1 LSDVNANI
9 SINFDTGQALA
20 SLRQLQA
27 GLSRFNQSLTQGN
40 VAAANA
46 QKGLNDQLMQA
57 INATG
62 KFVATQKNIA
72 TSTSSFT
79 SALEK
84 NQLSMREYFRYT
96 AAAATANTKVF
107 KNMFAQEREII
118 NRARK
123 DRVKSLQA
131 QYIQLSDASGN
142 FVKTLQVVPKH
153 LQMVNGQYAD
163 YATRMQMAAQRQQ
176 FLNQLLKQGST
187 QLLNFGKNTQWAGR
201 QLMVGLTIPL
211 TLLGSTAAKIFME
224 MEKATVKFSRV
235 YGDMTTSGDATNKA
249 IADIQRLGKEFTK
262 YGVAVK
268 DTMEMAASAAAM
280 GLTGN
285 ALNAQVI
292 AATRL
297 SVLGQVEQQQA
308 LETTISLTN
317 AFGIATQDLANK
329 INFLNAVENQT
340 VLSIEDLTI
349 AIPKAGPVVKQLGGS
364 VEDLAFF
371 MTAMKEGGI
380 NASEGA
386 NALKSGLASM
396 INPSKKASEFLAG
409 LGVNIKGIVEA
420 NKGNLKG
427 TIVGFA
433 QALDTLDP
441 LNRARAIEQ
450 LFGKFQFARLS
461 TLFQNVTKDGSQAS
475 RALALAGASVEELA
489 ILSERELGKVEDATG
504 VKFKKSIEDLKNQL
518 IPIGKAFLQAATPIV
533 EFVGKLLTKFNNL
546 SEGTKKTV
554 AIIVGVVGGL
564 APVVLMTFGV
574 VMNALANGIK
584 LFAKLREGV
593 AKLNG
598 SNNVLGGGFD
608 YLTQEQIENV
618 AQTNAL
624 HTSHSQLISTF
635 NIEKSAVDGLAAA
648 YGNAASQARTLAA
661 SSPGLFNTVPGPAGA
676 VSGLPKKPIGFA
688 QGGVVPGRGDK
699 DTVPAMLTP
708 GEVILTKDTV
718 RNNPELVAALQNNSF
733 KKYHDGTGG
742 GSEDIAA
749 SLRERFTSTSAPGSE
764 AFKGR
769 MKTLVDGA
777 MSQTQKG
784 VERVIRFAAESGVTI
799 TAEQTDQIEF
809 YRKEMLKSVRQA
821 GDALVGAIDLT
832 KDQIKDRL
840 KTMSPIAG
848 TQAAPNRNTF
858 DLVDK
863 HGSQNLSE
871 TFGHLT
877 PGVRMSGPQT
887 RERLE
892 PGSKVATEIDAI
904 ERAAKHLNNLPQ
916 SDPRRPKTPIVPEFN
931 VVSGLG
937 IDGMSQETNTL
948 LKNGTKNTQ
957 EFLNELGN
965 VGPVQAWDTLMKQ
978 NGLTIEE
985 NGREI
990 EILHAKFKAFVADLA
1005 TKKKVISD
1013 ADVTGFLTG
1022 IENDPDISPRMKN
1035 AVSRSNNTIT
1045 AARLSGVSS
1054 TDGANIEDVV
1064 RSGEVKVPGLV
1075 DRTKFKIAKSGSAQ
1089 GGESVS
1095 NRVNG
1100 IGFYD
1105 AEVEKQLAAEAETL
1119 RPPRVRATPEAE
1131 ADAELEGEKIGKAA
1145 TRGVRKGA
1153 KTESPSTDGIE
1164 VGKDI
1169 AEGVVI
1175 GLQQGTPGVV
1185 SQSEQL
1191 GNAAVPKEVIN
1202 EKMDVGNKAFY
1213 DDLNNPEDYEERQ
1226 ILKSEDRQRRKLGKA
1241 RASVGKTDIDNKQF
1255 YDDIDTPEFRE
1266 QRQILKSQDRHR
1278 RKLAAVGQVG
1288 AATPTD
1294 VPSQTAQLTA
1304 ASSKRVTT
1312 ATEKLA
1318 VKTEE
1323 AAIAQ
1328 AQIVQQI
1335 KDESR
1340 SRVTI
1345 KGNTV
1350 NIGKARE
1357 LADKAENEAA
1367 ITKARA
1373 HALEAEQA
1381 KQKKSN
1387 SPTTITDEQVLAAK
1401 EKANAAELEYT
1412 QIRKE
1417 LAEQGIGAAQPA
1429 EIKKDQEVMSNGT
1442 VEAGDGMR
1450 RIVEG
1455 TDDTADSTVLVADK
1469 TDELA
1474 SITGEAVDA
1483 QMANT
1488 TNLITGS
1495 KLTNATTQNLGEVL
1509 QATDQ
1514 TGLAQGDLAES
1525 SENTARLS
1533 KDIEEKKR
1541 KENEL
1546 AKKRL
1551 ARLMAEESVD
1561 GVIPPGTQSA
1571 SKYINPEEAMGA
1583 EEAYDY
1589 AMGSDPDPNDPTDKG
1604 QTGFTKDKFGKILID
1619 PETGNPTHLTKK
1631 ELTKKTRGLRK
1642 EKVSKISGKA
1652 AGALGTAT
1660 MVAGMAGAPP
1670 QVTAALGAAATVAQ
1684 FAPALAGMGPIGWA
1698 VAGIAAVGASAYLV
1712 NKHFEGMAKAQAEY
1726 VRNTTA
1732 SSEKL
1737 KAIGELNGVVGA
1749 NEKMNKRRENGQ
1761 LQGYNEVE
1769 RKGTDYGVKYLE
1781 NATGK
1786 LMMDSLKTSINK
1798 TGAKEAAEE
1807 VALQLAAQVSDGVL
1821 TAEQAKSVA
1830 YQIGLNLKDSTMT
1843 MNINGNLRALIGPN
1857 GEDLINDP
1865 FTARMRLV
1873 AVSEN
1878 KTKTAKANIK
1888 KAQKENIG
1896 WSWMGLKKSGANE
1909 AAQVAA
1915 LSGAAVEMALL
1926 QADSMAVYVEKQKE
1940 TLEAQKAITKDKAEQ
1955 LRIDT
1960 QLANLDSMSARANAR
1975 VAVSVDNAVDQ
1986 TDGIITGQSGITN
1999 TNPILGMMSGKNPI
2013 DALTG
2018 GYGIGAQGIGM
2029 AILQSTMPGVGG
2041 ILGSLLN
2048 RDGRVEDAYFD
2059 ANKDDVKA
2067 KYKGTSQ
2074 EASAQRV
2081 LDLGAKAD
2089 EDASFKGDKIAGRKF
2104 EAKLQILMSSGVM
2117 DPDSIENLLRIFG
2130 GDYKKLNTMLTVGI
2144 KMHGGAKM
2152 AELTGLLGS
2161 TNDASAK
2168 KIIVRMVRKNPKE
2181 FDKIARA
2188 LALIKA
2194 SDGLEVSMDLMLT
2207 NMTQY
2212 ELDQLANKL
2221 DIIDKMKTP
2230 IEQEVIIKYG
2240 KDHEVDMSGII
2251 EDWDY
2256 YGQMK
2261 PEVRKEAVA
2270 TYVMLKE
2277 FLMSFDSPEAKKQ
2290 WAIDTAKAA
2299 AEMVGEEGDAKYQET
2314 YEKTY
2319 KLIMLD
2325 DTGAAASGLVQTK
2338 YGEDPNLAILTAGNI
2353 GDPPEKKDRDTT
2365 YDDLLKRLRN
2375 VRNAA
2380 IDASKGVKELNA
2392 ALAASGAKSVQNRF
2406 EGISQQLRSKG
2417 VNEEFIEYLK
2427 GLDTKDLKKFAF
2439 VATKKG
2445 TQKYTEKV
2453 GKRNKDG
2460 SIAKDK
2466 NGKVIMVNK
2475 EQKYKAGDLVLTDL
2489 GNQMKRGGEKAIIGE
2504 FQEAQ
2509 KISLRNLKDQETVQ
2523 RKLSALGY
2531 DQIAIERILGDEMST
2546 QIIASNRLTKEE
2558 LARSAALAKEVS
2570 LREKINGLIETGKE
2584 ALKLAANI
2592 KKAPQLQ
2599 EFFDKMKSQG
2609 INLSPA
2615 AMQGMLTDPAQ
2626 LDAAIAAMAL
2636 YEDGA
2641 DGALGK
2647 LQEIV
2652 TALEAIKANSNIQ
2665 LALEF
2670 AAKDNYGKVQA
2681 GAAAAQRVMDTRRVA
2696 YNNMT
2701 PAEIQKQTVT
2711 NARTGV
2717 TTNAG
2722 SIGYASA
2729 VKNKFGDEKTAA
2741 ALEASIAGK
2750 SLAGVQKE
2758 RDALAKRSAVAA
2770 AAANVSQQML
2780 SSAQDAL
2787 SKLQEGLSKTLDG
2800 INKKYDEIIKGQQ
2813 KSIETLNKRLNDEF
2827 DKKIKLK
2834 QERIGMLSND
2844 LTLMDKQAESINEKY
2859 DAQVTAL
2866 QEVQRVQEAITAQQQ
2881 QQLGLAD
2888 ALTQGDLSA
2897 AARAA
2902 QEIRAANAAQY
2913 GGGQFEALDLSRKNE
2928 LDSLKGAESGLTR
2941 KQITEEQFQIQQ
2953 DLYKLETDPVR
2964 KKILEDIEKL
2974 TEAIAKNEELRTK
2987 ELEDAEKSIKAQID
3001 AQQLVVDAAQAASDI
3016 HSKITADL
3024 ALQDAEL
3031 ASQEIALAAI
3041 VDSVVDIDDT
3051 TGLTLEDWKTLAEKT
3066 LDVEGY
3072 AQDIAQALLASE
3084 GSSAAI
3090 AASWASILETM
3101 KNLPKSITTTQFI
3114 NTVNT
3119 VTTKTVTTPADP
3131 TSTASTA
3138 NAAVDAATKAKDAAQ
3153 LEVDTADKNLQEAY
3167 NKGQWYNFSSLQ
3179 GILADK
3185 KLKLKD
3191 AITALDAAIAAA
3203 AVKKEPTPEEVAAA
3217 KKKKDEEDAAAA
3229 QAAADNGTSS
3239 SNWKP
3244 GDPLLYR
3251 AKGGMINPMRFAMG
3265 GFAKGSDTVPAMLTP
3280 GEFVMSKYA
3289 VQSHGIG
3296 NMKAINSGAPLAGD
3310 SVYNYSVNVAVQS
3323 DANPDEIARAVM
3335 RQIRQVDSQRI
3346 TGNRN

>member
-1 LSDVNANI
+1 MSDVNANI

-224 MEKATVKFSRV
+224 MEKATVRFSRV

-297 SVLGQVEQQQA
+297 GVLGQVEQQQA

-533 EFVGKLLTKFNNL
+533 EFVGKLLTKFNTL
-546 SEGTKKTV
+546 SDGTKKTV

-635 NIEKSAVDGLAAA
+635 NIEKSSVDALAAA

-661 SSPGLFNTVPGPAGA
+661 SSPGLFNAVPGPAGA
-676 VSGLPKKPIGFA
+676 VSGLPKNPLGFA

-708 GEVILTKDTV
+708 GEVVLTKDTV
-718 RNNPELVAALQNNSF
+718 KNNPELVAALQNNSF

-749 SLRERFTSTSAPGSE
+749 SLRERFAVSSAPGSDGFE
-764 AFKGR
+764 GR
-769 MKTLVDGA
+769 MKTLIDGA
-777 MSQTQKG
+777 MSQTKKG
-784 VERVIRFAAESGVTI
+784 VERVIRFAAASGVEI
-799 TAEQTDQIEF
+799 TAEQTDQVEF
-809 YRKEMLKSVRQA
+809 YRKKMLKAIEDA
-821 GDALVGAIDLT
+821 GTALVDAIDLSA
-832 KDQIKDRL
+832 DQIKNRL
-840 KTMSPIAG
+840 KEMSPIEG
-848 TQAAPNRNTF
+848 TQARKGFNTF
-858 DLVDK
+858 DLIDK
-863 HGSQNLSE
+863 HGNQPQSE

-877 PGVRMSGPQT
+877 PGTRMSGSQT
-887 RERLE
+887 KERLE
-892 PGSKVATEIDAI
+892 PGSKVATEVDAI
-904 ERAAKHLNNLPQ
+904 ERAATYLNNLPK
-916 SDPRRPKTPIVPEFN
+916 SDPRKPKKPIVPEYN

-937 IDGMSQETNTL
+937 IDGMSQDTNTL
-948 LKNGTKNTQ
+948 LKLGTKNTQ
-957 EFLNELGN
+957 EFLNELNN
-965 VGPVQAWDTLMKQ
+965 VGPLEAWDTLMKQ
-978 NGLTIEE
+978 NGLTVEE

-1005 TKKKVISD
+1005 TKKKEISD

-1022 IENDPDISPRMKN
+1022 LENDPEISPRMKN
-1035 AVSRSNNTIT
+1035 AVKRSENKIT

-1054 TDGANIEDVV
+1054 EDGANIEDVV

-1105 AEVEKQLAAEAETL
+1105 AEVEEQLAAEAETL
-1119 RPPRVRATPEAE
+1119 RPPKVKATPEAE

-1145 TRGVRKGA
+1145 IRGVKKGA

-1226 ILKSEDRQRRKLGKA
+1226 ILKSEDRQRRKLGKTRA
-1241 RASVGKTDIDNKQF
+1241 RVGKTDIDNKQF

-1294 VPSQTAQLTA
+1294 VPSQTAQLTV
-1304 ASSKRVTT
+1304 ASSKKVTT

-1323 AAIAQ
+1323 AATAQ

-1357 LADKAENEAA
+1357 MADKAENEAA

-1401 EKANAAELEYT
+1401 EKANAAELEYA
-1412 QIRKE
+1412 QIRQE

-1429 EIKKDQEVMSNGT
+1429 KIEKDQELISSGT
-1442 VEAGDGMR
+1442 QEQGDLLRKTVDGA
-1450 RIVEG
+1450 
-1455 TDDTADSTVLVADK
+1455 DDVADSTVLVADK

-1474 SITGEAVDA
+1474 NITGEAVDA

-1488 TNLITGS
+1488 TNLLTGTE
-1495 KLTNATTQNLGEVL
+1495 LTNATTQNLGEVL

-1525 SENTARLS
+1525 SENIARLS
-1533 KDIEEKKR
+1533 EDIEEKKK

-1551 ARLMAEESVD
+1551 ARLMAEESGN
-1561 GVIPPGTQSA
+1561 GVIPEGTQSA

-1589 AMGSDPDPNDPTDKG
+1589 AMGRDADPNDPTDKG
-1604 QTGFTKDKFGKILID
+1604 ETGFTKDKKGRILID

-1631 ELTKKTRGLRK
+1631 ELTQKKRGMRK
-1642 EKVSKISGKA
+1642 EKVGKISGKA

-1781 NATGK
+1781 NSTGK
-1786 LMMDSLKTSINK
+1786 LMLDSLKTSINK
-1798 TGAKEAAEE
+1798 SGAKEAAEE

-1857 GEDLINDP
+1857 GEDLVNDP

-1878 KTKTAKANIK
+1878 RTKAAKANIK

-1896 WSWMGLKKSGANE
+1896 WSWLGLKKSGSAE
-1909 AAQVAA
+1909 AAQVGA
-1915 LSGAAVEMALL
+1915 LSRAQVEMALL
-1926 QADSMAVYVEKQKE
+1926 QADSMAEYVEKQKE
-1940 TLEAQKAITKDKAEQ
+1940 TLEAQREITKDKAKQ
-1955 LRIDT
+1955 LEID
-1960 QLANLDSMSARANAR
+1960 QKLANLDSYAARANAR

-1986 TDGIITGQSGITN
+1986 TDGIITGQSGVTN
-1999 TNPILGMMSGKNPI
+1999 ASGLLGVLSGKNPL

-2018 GYGIGAQGIGM
+2018 GYGMSAQGIGM
-2029 AILQSTMPGVGG
+2029 ALLQTATPLTGG
-2041 ILGSLLN
+2041 ILGSLFN
-2048 RDGRVEDAYFD
+2048 KNGRVEDAYFD

-2067 KYKGTSQ
+2067 KYKGTAQ

-2089 EDASFKGDKIAGRKF
+2089 EDASFKGDTVAGRKF

-2117 DPDSIENLLRIFG
+2117 DPDSLENLLRIFG

-2152 AELTGLLGS
+2152 AELTGLLSS
-2161 TNDASAK
+2161 TNDATAK
-2168 KIIVRMVRKNPKE
+2168 KIVVRMVRKDPKE
-2181 FDKIARA
+2181 FDKIARM

-2207 NMTQY
+2207 NMTQT
-2212 ELDQLANKL
+2212 ELDALANKL
-2221 DIIDKMKTP
+2221 DVIDKMKGP
-2230 IEQEVIIKYG
+2230 ITQEVVVQYG
-2240 KDHEVDMSGII
+2240 KEHNVDMDGVI
-2251 EDWDY
+2251 DNWDY
-2256 YGQMK
+2256 YGEMK
-2261 PEVRKEAVA
+2261 PEVRKEAIQ
-2270 TYVMLKE
+2270 TYTMLKE
-2277 FLMSFDSPEAKKQ
+2277 FLMSFDTPEAKRQ
-2290 WAIDTAKAA
+2290 WAIETARAE
-2299 AEMVGEEGDAKYQET
+2299 AEMAGEEGSAAYERT
-2314 YEKTY
+2314 YTTTFNM
-2319 KLIMLD
+2319 IMKD
-2325 DTGAAASGLVQTK
+2325 DTGAAATGLVKSK
-2338 YGEDPNLAILTAGNI
+2338 YGIDPNIAVQTAGDLDG
-2353 GDPPEKKDRDTT
+2353 GDKKERDTT

-2380 IDASKGVKELNA
+2380 IDAAKGVKELNL
-2392 ALAASGAKSVQNRF
+2392 ALLASGSKAVQNRF
-2406 EGISQQLRSKG
+2406 KGLSQQLRAKG

-2439 VATKKG
+2439 TATKSG

-2475 EQKYKAGDLVLTDL
+2475 EQKYKAGDVVLTDL
-2489 GNQMKRGGEKAIIGE
+2489 GNQMKRGYDKAIMGE

-2509 KISLRNLKDQETVQ
+2509 EVTLRNFNDQEKVQ
-2523 RKLSALGY
+2523 RKLVAAGY
-2531 DQIAIERILGDEMST
+2531 DQATIQRILSDEMAV
-2546 QIIASNRLTKEE
+2546 QIIAAEKLTKEE
-2558 LARSAALAKEVS
+2558 LAINAAIAKQTAI
-2570 LREKINGLIETGKE
+2570 REKVNGLINAGKD
-2584 ALKLAANI
+2584 ALTQAANI
-2592 KKAPQLQ
+2592 KMAPKVQ
-2599 EFFDKMKSQG
+2599 EFFTKMKGQG
-2609 INLSPA
+2609 INLSA
-2615 AMQGMLTDPAQ
+2615 GALKDLLTNPEQ
-2626 LDAAIAAMAL
+2626 L
-2636 YEDGA
+2636 
-2641 DGALGK
+2641 DGALAAMKDYESGAAGARDR

-2652 TALEAIKANSNIQ
+2652 NGLNAIKENSNIQ
-2665 LALEF
+2665 IAIEYVQKNT
-2670 AAKDNYGKVQA
+2670 AGRVQA
-2681 GAAAAQRVMDTRRVA
+2681 GYEAAQKVMAARTLA
-2696 YNNMT
+2696 YSNMT
-2701 PAEIQKQTVT
+2701 PGELRKVQVKNQ
-2711 NARTGV
+2711 RTGV

-2722 SIGYASA
+2722 EIGYQNA
-2729 VKNKFGDEKTAA
+2729 VKDKFAGVEDPT
-2741 ALEASIAGK
+2741 IAGK

-2758 RDALAKRSAVAA
+2758 RAALAQRSAVAA

-2827 DKKIKLK
+2827 DKKIKAK
-2834 QERIGMLSND
+2834 QERTSMLSND
-2844 LTLMDKQAESINEKY
+2844 LTIMDKQAESINEKY
-2859 DAQVTAL
+2859 DKQITAL
-2866 QEVQRVQEAITAQQQ
+2866 QEIQRVQEAITAQQE

-2897 AARAA
+2897 AAAAA
-2902 QEIRAANAAQY
+2902 QQIRAGNAAQY
-2913 GGGQFEALDLSRKNE
+2913 GGGQLEALDLSRNNE
-2928 LDSLKGAESGLTR
+2928 IDSLKGAESGLTR
-2941 KQITEEQFQIQQ
+2941 KQIAEEQYQIQQ
-2953 DLYKLETDPVR
+2953 DIYKLETDPVR

-3031 ASQEIALAAI
+3031 ARQEVNLQAI
-3041 VDSVVDIDDT
+3041 VDSVTEVDDF
-3051 TGLTLEDWKTLAEKT
+3051 TGMTLEDWKTLAEKT
-3066 LDVEGY
+3066 LDVDELM
-3072 AQDIAQALLASE
+3072 ASIALAMEASANESAAMANSWQDILDIINALPDSVTTKQIIETINYVKTVNLGSDQDPSRYQQPDSTEEDEKNLAELEAAAQELDAAEAAMIAAQNAWDDAVDQGKSSLFQGLHIALTNSKNRFSAAQEKYNAIVAKQNTGSGGSGGGGGGGGRGAMQLLAS
-3084 GSSAAI
+3084 G
-3090 AASWASILETM
+3090 
-3101 KNLPKSITTTQFI
+3101 
-3114 NTVNT
+3114 
-3119 VTTKTVTTPADP
+3119 
-3131 TSTASTA
+3131 
-3138 NAAVDAATKAKDAAQ
+3138 
-3153 LEVDTADKNLQEAY
+3153 
-3167 NKGQWYNFSSLQ
+3167 
-3179 GILADK
+3179 GI
-3185 KLKLKD
+3185 
-3191 AITALDAAIAAA
+3191 
-3203 AVKKEPTPEEVAAA
+3203 V
-3217 KKKKDEEDAAAA
+3217 
-3229 QAAADNGTSS
+3229 
-3239 SNWKP
+3239 
-3244 GDPLLYR
+3244 
-3251 AKGGMINPMRFAMG
+3251 NPMKFALG
-3265 GFAKGSDTVPAMLTP
+3265 GFASGSDTVPAMLTP

-3289 VQSHGIG
+3289 VQSYGLDK
-3296 NMKAINSGAPLAGD
+3296 MKAINNGSPVGGD
-3310 SVYNYSVNVAVQS
+3310 SVYNYSVSVAVQS

>member
-1 LSDVNANI
+1 MSDVNANI

-211 TLLGSTAAKIFME
+211 TILGSTAAKIFME
-224 MEKATVKFSRV
+224 MEKATVRFSRV
-235 YGDMTTSGDATNKA
+235 YGDMTTGGDATNKA

-297 SVLGQVEQQQA
+297 GVLGQVEQQQA

-317 AFGIATQDLANK
+317 AFGIATEDLANK

-518 IPIGKAFLQAATPIV
+518 IPIGKAFLQAATPVV
-533 EFVGKLLTKFNNL
+533 EFVGKLLTKFNTL
-546 SEGTKKTV
+546 SDGTKKTV

-574 VMNALANGIK
+574 LMNAFANGIK

-635 NIEKSAVDGLAAA
+635 NVEKSALDGLAAA

-676 VSGLPKKPIGFA
+676 VSGLPKKPTGFA

-708 GEVILTKDTV
+708 GEVVLTKDTV
-718 RNNPELVAALQNNSF
+718 KNNPELVAALQNNAV
-733 KKYHDGTGG
+733 KRYHNGTGG
-742 GSEDIAA
+742 GTSEDIAA
-749 SLRERFTSTSAPGSE
+749 NLRERFTSSSAPGSE
-764 AFKGR
+764 GFQGR
-769 MKTLVDGA
+769 MKTLIDGA
-777 MSQTQKG
+777 MSQTDKG
-784 VERVIRFAAESGVTI
+784 VERVIKFAAASGVEI

-809 YRKEMLKSVRQA
+809 YRKEMLRSIEQA
-821 GDALVGAIDLT
+821 GDALVDAIDLSA
-832 KDQIKDRL
+832 DQIKKRL
-840 KTMSPIAG
+840 KEMSPIEG
-848 TQAAPNRNTF
+848 TQATKGFNTF
-858 DLVDK
+858 DLIDK
-863 HGSQNLSE
+863 HGNQPQSD

-877 PGVRMSGPQT
+877 PGTRMSGSQV

-892 PGSKVATEIDAI
+892 PGSKTATEIDAI
-904 ERAAKHLNNLPQ
+904 ERAAKHLNSLPQ

-937 IDGMSQETNTL
+937 IDGMTQETNTL

-957 EFLNELGN
+957 DFLNELGN
-965 VGPVQAWDTLMKQ
+965 VAPLEAWDTLMKQ
-978 NGLTIEE
+978 NGLSAAA
-985 NGREI
+985 NGEEI
-990 EILHAKFKAFVADLA
+990 EVLHRKLMAFVADLA
-1005 TKKKVISD
+1005 RTKKEISD

-1022 IENDPDISPRMKN
+1022 IQDDPDISPTMKN
-1035 AVSRSNNTIT
+1035 AVARSKNKIT
-1045 AARLSGVSS
+1045 AARVSGVSS
-1054 TDGANIEDVV
+1054 EDAQNMEDAI
-1064 RSGEVKVPGLV
+1064 RSGEVKVPGLAEHK
-1075 DRTKFKIAKSGSAQ
+1075 KFKMAKSGSAQ
-1089 GGESVS
+1089 GGESAS

-1105 AEVEKQLAAEAETL
+1105 AGLEEQLAAEAETL
-1119 RPPRVRATPEAE
+1119 RPPKVKATEEDKANAEAE
-1131 ADAELEGEKIGKAA
+1131 GAEIGKAA
-1145 TRGVRKGA
+1145 LRGVRKGA
-1153 KTESPSTDGIE
+1153 TTESPSREGKE

-1169 AEGVVI
+1169 ADGIII
-1175 GLQQGTPGVV
+1175 GMQESQPAVE
-1185 SQSEQL
+1185 SQSARL
-1191 GNAAVPKEVIN
+1191 GDSAVPKRRRTAAETQAQID
-1202 EKMDVGNKAFY
+1202 KMDLDNAAFY
-1213 DDLNNPEDYEERQ
+1213 SDL
-1226 ILKSEDRQRRKLGKA
+1226 
-1241 RASVGKTDIDNKQF
+1241 
-1255 YDDIDTPEFRE
+1255 DTPEFRDE
-1266 QRQILKSQDRHR
+1266 RQVLKSIDRNR
-1278 RKLAAVGQVG
+1278 RKRGAVRQVADAMPG
-1288 AATPTD
+1288 TEA
-1294 VPSQTAQLTA
+1294 PSQTAQLTVT
-1304 ASSKRVTT
+1304 SSKRVTT

-1323 AAIAQ
+1323 AATAQ

-1357 LADKAENEAA
+1357 MADKAENEAA
-1367 ITKARA
+1367 IAKARA
-1373 HALEAEQA
+1373 HALEAEQL

-1401 EKANAAELEYT
+1401 EKANAAELEYA
-1412 QIRKE
+1412 QIRQE
-1417 LAEQGIGAAQPA
+1417 LAEQGITAAQTGEMQEIAIQDPA
-1429 EIKKDQEVMSNGT
+1429 KTPTKVKEAEEVMANGT
-1442 VEAGDGMR
+1442 VEAGDGLR

-1455 TDDTADSTVLVADK
+1455 TEDTADSTLLVAEN

-1474 SITGEAVDA
+1474 TLTGDALAPQSENLDSVITTAGLNDA
-1483 QMANT
+1483 IANT
-1488 TNLITGS
+1488 TSDLQSSTLDSAISQEELTDLQKQEQVLREQLNNNLV
-1495 KLTNATTQNLGEVL
+1495 KQNLAAQQGAAIS
-1509 QATDQ
+1509 QTD
-1514 TGLAQGDLAES
+1514 G
-1525 SENTARLS
+1525 N
-1533 KDIEEKKR
+1533 
-1541 KENEL
+1541 
-1546 AKKRL
+1546 
-1551 ARLMAEESVD
+1551 
-1561 GVIPPGTQSA
+1561 IPST
-1571 SKYINPEEAMGA
+1571 YIDEDAA
-1583 EEAYDY
+1583 LLEAYGD
-1589 AMGSDPDPNDPTDKG
+1589 GTEKNP
-1604 QTGFTKDKFGKILID
+1604 GFTQDGNGHILLD
-1619 PETGNPTHLTKK
+1619 PETKEPTTLSKK
-1631 ELTKKTRGLRK
+1631 ELTKKKRGLRK
-1642 EKVSKISGKA
+1642 EKVAKYSGKA
-1652 AGALGTAT
+1652 TGALGTAT
-1660 MVAGMAGAPP
+1660 MVAGMVGAPP
-1670 QVTAALGAAATVAQ
+1670 QVTAALGAATTVAQ

-1726 VRNTTA
+1726 VRNTTI

-1737 KAIGELNGVVGA
+1737 KSIGELNGVVGA

-1781 NATGK
+1781 NSTGK

-1857 GEDLINDP
+1857 GEDLVNDP

-1873 AVSEN
+1873 AVSED
-1878 KTKTAKANIK
+1878 KTKRAKANIK

-1926 QADSMAVYVEKQKE
+1926 QADSMAAYVEKQKE

-1955 LRIDT
+1955 LRIDQ
-1960 QLANLDSMSARANAR
+1960 QLANLDSMAARANAR

-1999 TNPILGMMSGKNPI
+1999 SMPLMGMMSGKDPI
-2013 DALTG
+2013 NALTG
-2018 GYGIGAQGIGM
+2018 GYGLNGSGLGM
-2029 AILQSTMPGVGG
+2029 ALLQMSSPLGGV
-2041 ILGSLLN
+2041 IGSLLN

-2067 KYKGTSQ
+2067 KYKGTAQ

-2089 EDASFKGDKIAGRKF
+2089 EDASFKGDTVAGRKF

-2161 TNDASAK
+2161 TNDATAK
-2168 KIIVRMVRKNPKE
+2168 KIIVRMVRKNPEDFNKV
-2181 FDKIARA
+2181 ARA

-2207 NMTQY
+2207 NMTQA
-2212 ELDQLANKL
+2212 ELDKLADKL
-2221 DIIDKMKTP
+2221 DIIDKMETP
-2230 IEQEVIIKYG
+2230 IEKTAILKFG
-2240 KDHEVDMSGII
+2240 KENDVDMSGII
-2251 EDWDY
+2251 DDWDY
-2256 YGQMK
+2256 YGKMK
-2261 PEVRKEAVA
+2261 PEVRKEAIQ
-2270 TYVMLKE
+2270 TYTMLKN

-2290 WAIDTAKAA
+2290 WAIDTAKAE
-2299 AEMVGEEGDAKYQET
+2299 AEMVGEEGTTEYNKKYQIT
-2314 YEKTY
+2314 YD
-2319 KLIMLD
+2319 LIMQD
-2325 DTGAAASGLVQTK
+2325 DTGAAASGLTQTK
-2338 YGEDPNLAILTAGNI
+2338 YGIDPNIAVSKAGDLPGEN
-2353 GDPPEKKDRDTT
+2353 DKKERDTT

-2380 IDASKGVKELNA
+2380 IDASKGVKELNK
-2392 ALAASGAKSVQNRF
+2392 ALLATGAKSVENRF
-2406 EGISQQLRSKG
+2406 KGLSQQLRAKG
-2417 VNEEFIEYLK
+2417 VNEEFIDYLK

-2439 VATKKG
+2439 TATKSG

-2453 GKRNKDG
+2453 AKRDKEGN
-2460 SIAKDK
+2460 IVKDK
-2466 NGKVIMVNK
+2466 KGKTVYVNK
-2475 EQKYKAGDLVLTDL
+2475 QQKYKAGDVVLTDL
-2489 GNQMKRGGEKAIIGE
+2489 GNQMKRGYDKAIIGE
-2504 FQEAQ
+2504 FNEAQ
-2509 KISLRNLKDQETVQ
+2509 AITLRNFNDQEKVQ
-2523 RKLSALGY
+2523 RKLVSLGY
-2531 DQIAIERILGDEMST
+2531 DQGSIQRILSDEAAV
-2546 QIIASNRLTKEE
+2546 QIIAAGKLTNAE
-2558 LARSAALAKEVS
+2558 LTTNAALAKQTTI
-2570 LREKINGLIETGKE
+2570 REKINGLINSGKD
-2584 ALKLAANI
+2584 AIQQSANI
-2592 KKAPQLQ
+2592 KMAPKVQ
-2599 EFFDKMKSQG
+2599 EFFTKMKEQG
-2609 INLSPA
+2609 INLSPGAMKDLLTNPDQLDGAVA
-2615 AMQGMLTDPAQ
+2615 AMQDYESG
-2626 LDAAIAAMAL
+2626 AA
-2636 YEDGA
+2636 GA
-2641 DGALGK
+2641 RDRLN
-2647 LQEIV
+2647 EIV
-2652 TALEAIKANSNIQ
+2652 AGLNAIKENSNIQ
-2665 LALEF
+2665 IALEYVQKNT
-2670 AAKDNYGKVQA
+2670 AGRVQA
-2681 GAAAAQRVMDTRRVA
+2681 GYEAAQEIMAARKLA
-2696 YNNMT
+2696 YSNMT
-2701 PAEIQKQTVT
+2701 VGELRKVQVT
-2711 NARTGV
+2711 NQRTGV

-2722 SIGYASA
+2722 ETGYNNALTKKGVIA
-2729 VKNKFGDEKTAA
+2729 DDPTIVGKT
-2741 ALEASIAGK
+2741 LS
-2750 SLAGVQKE
+2750 GVQKE
-2758 RDALAKRSAVAA
+2758 RAALAQKSAVAA
-2770 AAANVSQQML
+2770 AASNA
-2780 SSAQDAL
+2780 AQAAVTVAQEAL
-2787 SKLQEGLSKTLDG
+2787 SRLQDGLSKTLDG

-2813 KSIETLNKRLNDEF
+2813 KSIETLNKTLNDKFE
-2827 DKKIKLK
+2827 KQIKAK
-2834 QERIGMLSND
+2834 QERTTMLSND
-2844 LTLMDKQAESINEKY
+2844 LTIMDKQAESINEKY
-2859 DAQVTAL
+2859 DKQVTAL
-2866 QEVQRVQEAITAQQQ
+2866 QEIQKVQEAITAEQQM
-2881 QQLGLAD
+2881 QLGLAD
-2888 ALTQGDLSA
+2888 ALTSGDLSA

-2902 QEIRAANAAQY
+2902 QEMRAANAAQY

-2928 LDSLKGAESGLTR
+2928 LDSLKGEESGLTR
-2941 KQITEEQFQIQQ
+2941 KEISEEQYQIQQ
-2953 DLYKLETDPVR
+2953 DIYKLETSPER
-2964 KKILEDIEKL
+2964 KKILADIETL
-2974 TEAIAKNEELRTK
+2974 TESIAKNEELRTN
-2987 ELEDAEKSIKAQID
+2987 EIEAAEKSLKTQID
-3001 AQQLVVDAAQAASDI
+3001 SQQAIVDKAQAAADAQTSI
-3016 HSKITADL
+3016 ANDL
-3024 ALQDAEL
+3024 ALQDATL
-3031 ASQEIALAAI
+3031 ALQEAKLQAI
-3041 VDSVVDIDDT
+3041 VDSVEEVDDF
-3051 TGLTLEDWKTLAEKT
+3051 TGWTLEDWKTLAEKT
-3066 LDVEGY
+3066 LDVDKLMASIAIALEAGASETAAMANSWQDILDIINALPESVTTKQIIETINY
-3072 AQDIAQALLASE
+3072 VKTINLTSDQDPSSYQQPDTTEEDEANLAALEAAALAEDAALMEVDIAQQAY
-3084 GSSAAI
+3084 
-3090 AASWASILETM
+3090 
-3101 KNLPKSITTTQFI
+3101 
-3114 NTVNT
+3114 
-3119 VTTKTVTTPADP
+3119 D
-3131 TSTASTA
+3131 
-3138 NAAVDAATKAKDAAQ
+3138 AAV
-3153 LEVDTADKNLQEAY
+3153 
-3167 NKGQWYNFSSLQ
+3167 NKGEWYKFSSLLNTLTAAKAK
-3179 GILADK
+3179 LAE
-3185 KLKLKD
+3185 
-3191 AITALDAAIAAA
+3191 ASAEYARIAA
-3203 AVKKEPTPEEVAAA
+3203 
-3217 KKKKDEEDAAAA
+3217 
-3229 QAAADNGTSS
+3229 NGSAGGSTGTGTGGGGGGGGRGAMQMLSS
-3239 SNWKP
+3239 
-3244 GDPLLYR
+3244 
-3251 AKGGMINPMRFAMG
+3251 GGIVNPMKFAMG
-3265 GFAKGSDTVPAMLTP
+3265 GFASGSDTVPAMLTP

-3289 VQSHGIG
+3289 VQSYGIDK
-3296 NMKAINSGAPLAGD
+3296 MKAINTGAALSGD

>member
-40 VAAANA
+40 VAAMNA

-62 KFVATQKNIA
+62 KFVATQKDIA

-79 SALEK
+79 QALEK

-96 AAAATANTKVF
+96 AAAATANTKTF
-107 KNMFAQEREII
+107 KGMFAQEREII

-211 TLLGSTAAKIFME
+211 TILGSTAAKAFME
-224 MEKATVKFSRV
+224 MEQAVVKFTRV
-235 YGDMTTSGDATNKA
+235 YGDMTTGGDATNKA

-262 YGVAVK
+262 YGISVK

-280 GLTGN
+280 GLTGG

-292 AATRL
+292 SATKL
-297 SVLGQVEQQQA
+297 AVLGQVEQQQA

-475 RALALAGASVEELA
+475 RALRLAGASVEELA
-489 ILSERELGKVEDATG
+489 ILSERELAKVEDATG
-504 VKFKKSIEDLKNQL
+504 VKFKKSMEDLKQQL
-518 IPIGKAFLQAATPIV
+518 IPIGKAFLQAVTPIV
-533 EFVGKLLTKFNNL
+533 EFVGKMLEKFNNL

-554 AIIVGVVGGL
+554 AIIIGVVGGL
-564 APVVLMTFGV
+564 APVVLMTFGL

-608 YLTQEQIENV
+608 YLTQQEIENL

-624 HTSHSQLISTF
+624 HTSHSELISTF
-635 NIEKSAVDGLAAA
+635 NVEKSSVDALAAA

-661 SSPGLFNTVPGPAGA
+661 ASPGLFNAVPGATGA
-676 VSGLPKKPIGFA
+676 VSGLPKKPLGFA

-708 GEVILTKDTV
+708 GEVVLTKDTV
-718 RNNPELVAALQNNSF
+718 KNNPELVAALQNDSF
-733 KKYHDGTGG
+733 KKYNNGTGG

-749 SLRERFTSTSAPGSE
+749 TLRERFTSSSAPGSE

-777 MSQTQKG
+777 MSQTQRG

-809 YRKEMLKSVRQA
+809 YRKEMLKSIEQA
-821 GDALVGAIDLT
+821 GEALVDAIDLT
-832 KDQIKDRL
+832 KDQIKERL

-858 DLVDK
+858 DLIDK
-863 HGSQNLSE
+863 HGSQNLAE

-877 PGVRMSGPQT
+877 AGKRMSGAQT
-887 RERLE
+887 KERLE
-892 PGSKVATEIDAI
+892 PGSKVATEVDAV
-904 ERAAKHLNNLPQ
+904 ERAATYLNNLPE
-916 SDPRRPKTPIVPEFN
+916 SDPRRPKKPIIPEYN

-937 IDGMSQETNTL
+937 IDGMTQETNTL
-948 LKNGTKNTQ
+948 LRLGTKNTQ
-957 EFLNELGN
+957 EFLNELNN
-965 VGPVQAWDTLMKQ
+965 VGPLQAWDTLMQQ
-978 NGLTIEE
+978 NGLTVEE

-1005 TKKKVISD
+1005 KKKKEISD

-1022 IENDPDISPRMKN
+1022 LESDPEISPRMKN
-1035 AVSRSNNTIT
+1035 AVKRSGNKIT

-1054 TDGANIEDVV
+1054 VDAKNIEEVV
-1064 RSGEVKVPGLV
+1064 RSGEVTVPGLQ
-1075 DRTKFKIAKSGSAQ
+1075 DRTKFKVAKSGSAQ
-1089 GGESVS
+1089 GGESAS

-1105 AEVEKQLAAEAETL
+1105 QQVEEALAAEAETL
-1119 RPPRVRATPEAE
+1119 SPPKVKATEEDKAQAEAE
-1131 ADAELEGEKIGKAA
+1131 GESIGKAA
-1145 TRGVRKGA
+1145 LKGVRKGA
-1153 KTESPSTDGIE
+1153 TTESPSREGKE

-1169 AEGVVI
+1169 ADGIII
-1175 GLQQGTPGVV
+1175 GMQEYSAAV
-1185 SQSEQL
+1185 SSQAEKL
-1191 GNAAVPKEVIN
+1191 GSAAVPK
-1202 EKMDVGNKAFY
+1202 
-1213 DDLNNPEDYEERQ
+1213 
-1226 ILKSEDRQRRKLGKA
+1226 RQRTAAETQA
-1241 RASVGKTDIDNKQF
+1241 RVDKMDIDNKAF
-1255 YDDIDTPEFRE
+1255 YDDIDTPEFRDE
-1266 QRQILKSQDRHR
+1266 RQVLKSLDRQR
-1278 RKLAAVGQVG
+1278 RKRGAVRQVG
-1288 AATPTD
+1288 AAMPATSD
-1294 VPSQTAQLTA
+1294 PSQTAQLTVA
-1304 ASSKRVTT
+1304 TSKQTADAS
-1312 ATEKLA
+1312 AQLA
-1318 VKTEE
+1318 VQTKE
-1323 AAIAQ
+1323 AATAQ

-1350 NIGKARE
+1350 NIGRARE
-1357 LADKAENEAA
+1357 EAA
-1367 ITKARA
+1367 AAEKASADARKKA
-1373 HALEAEQA
+1373 AALEAEQA

-1387 SPTTITDEQVLAAK
+1387 SPTTITDEQVLEAK
-1401 EKANAAELEYT
+1401 EKANALELE
-1412 QIRKE
+1412 
-1417 LAEQGIGAAQPA
+1417 AAKKRQTAAMA
-1429 EIKKDQEVMSNGT
+1429 EIERADLVVSEEDVKDIGKVQKIQDEKEEVLSNGT
-1442 VEAGDGMR
+1442 QEAGDGLR

-1455 TDDTADSTVLVADK
+1455 TDDTAESTLLVADQ

-1474 SITGEAVDA
+1474 NITEEAVTA

-1488 TNLITGS
+1488 TNLLTGS
-1495 KLTNATTQNLGEVL
+1495 ELTNATTQNLGEVL
-1509 QATDQ
+1509 QATDM

-1525 SENTARLS
+1525 SENIARLS
-1533 KDIEEKKR
+1533 EDIEEKKK

-1551 ARLMAEESVD
+1551 ARLMAEESGD
-1561 GVIPPGTQSA
+1561 GVIPDGTQSA

-1589 AMGSDPDPNDPTDKG
+1589 AMGRDPNPNDPTDKG
-1604 QTGFTKDKFGKILID
+1604 QTGFTKDKKGRILID

-1631 ELTKKTRGLRK
+1631 ELTQKRRGMRR
-1642 EKVSKISGKA
+1642 EKVGKFSGKA
-1652 AGALGTAT
+1652 SGALGTAT

-1732 SSEKL
+1732 SSDKL

-1761 LQGYNEVE
+1761 LQGYNEAE
-1769 RKGTDYGVKYLE
+1769 RRGTDYGVKYLE
-1781 NATGK
+1781 NKTGK
-1786 LMMDSLKTSINK
+1786 LMLDSLKTSINK
-1798 TGAKEAAEE
+1798 SGAKEAAQE

-1843 MNINGNLRALIGPN
+1843 MNINGSLRALIGPN
-1857 GEDLINDP
+1857 GEDLVNDP

-1878 KTKTAKANIK
+1878 RTKAAKANIK
-1888 KAQKENIG
+1888 KAQKQNIG
-1896 WSWMGLKKSGANE
+1896 WSWMGLKKSGAAE

-1915 LSGAAVEMALL
+1915 LSRAQVEMALL
-1926 QADSMAVYVEKQKE
+1926 QADSMAEYVEKQKA
-1940 TLEAQKAITKDKAEQ
+1940 TLEAQRAITTDKAKQ
-1955 LRIDT
+1955 LEID
-1960 QLANLDSMSARANAR
+1960 QKLANLDSMAARANAR
-1975 VAVSVDNAVDQ
+1975 VAVSVDNAVNQ

-1999 TNPILGMMSGKNPI
+1999 SSPLLGLLSGKNPLDSI
-2013 DALTG
+2013 TG
-2018 GYGIGAQGIGM
+2018 GYGATGSGALMAMSAFSPIGSIMGALFDRQGR
-2029 AILQSTMPGVGG
+2029 T
-2041 ILGSLLN
+2041 
-2048 RDGRVEDAYFD
+2048 EDAYFD

-2067 KYKGTSQ
+2067 KYKGTAQ

-2089 EDASFKGDKIAGRKF
+2089 EDTSFKGDKIAGRKF

-2117 DPDSIENLLRIFG
+2117 DPDSLENLLRVFG

-2144 KMHGGAKM
+2144 KMHGGSKM

-2161 TNDASAK
+2161 TNDATAK
-2168 KIIVRMVRKNPKE
+2168 KIIVRMVRKDPKE
-2181 FDKIARA
+2181 FDKIARM
-2188 LALIKA
+2188 LALIKS
-2194 SDGLEVSMDLMLT
+2194 SDGLEVNMDIMLT
-2207 NMTQY
+2207 NMTQA
-2212 ELDQLANKL
+2212 ELDKLADKL
-2221 DIIDKMKTP
+2221 DIIENMKTP

-2240 KDHEVDMSGII
+2240 KENGVDMQGLID
-2251 EDWDY
+2251 DWDY
-2256 YGQMK
+2256 YSKLK
-2261 PEVRKEAVA
+2261 PEVRKEAIQN
-2270 TYVMLKE
+2270 YVMMKE
-2277 FLMSFDSPEAKKQ
+2277 FLMSFDSPEAKRQ
-2290 WAIDTAKAA
+2290 WAIETARAE
-2299 AEMVGEEGDAKYQET
+2299 AEMVGEEGSAAYERKYTTTFTMIMQE
-2314 YEKTY
+2314 
-2319 KLIMLD
+2319 
-2325 DTGAAASGLVQTK
+2325 DTGAAASGLVQSK
-2338 YGEDPNLAILTAGNI
+2338 LGSDPTIAVGTAT
-2353 GDPPEKKDRDTT
+2353 GDLDGKDKKERDTT

-2380 IDASKGVKELNA
+2380 IDAAGGVKELNK
-2392 ALAASGAKSVQNRF
+2392 ALLASGSKAVQNRF
-2406 EGISQQLRSKG
+2406 KGLSQQLRAKG

-2439 VATKKG
+2439 TATKDG

-2453 GKRNKDG
+2453 AKRDKEGN
-2460 SIAKDK
+2460 IVKDK
-2466 NGKVIMVNK
+2466 KGKVVYVNK
-2475 EQKYKAGDLVLTDL
+2475 QQKYKAGDTVLTDL
-2489 GNQMKRGGEKAIIGE
+2489 GNQMKRGYDKAIMGE

-2509 KISLRNLKDQETVQ
+2509 EVTIRNFNDQEKVQ
-2523 RKLSALGY
+2523 RKLVAAGY
-2531 DQIAIERILGDEMST
+2531 DQATIQRILSDEMAV
-2546 QIIASNRLTKEE
+2546 QIIASGQLTSQE
-2558 LARSAALAKEVS
+2558 LAINAAIAKQAAI
-2570 LREKINGLIETGKE
+2570 REKVNGLINAGKD
-2584 ALKLAANI
+2584 ALTQAANI
-2592 KKAPQLQ
+2592 KMAPKVQ
-2599 EFFDKMKSQG
+2599 EFFTKMKGQG
-2609 INLSPA
+2609 INLSA
-2615 AMQGMLTDPAQ
+2615 GALKDLLTNPEQ
-2626 LDAAIAAMAL
+2626 L
-2636 YEDGA
+2636 
-2641 DGALGK
+2641 DGALAAMKDYESGAAGARDR

-2652 TALEAIKANSNIQ
+2652 NGLNAIKENSNIQ
-2665 LALEF
+2665 IAIEYVQKNT
-2670 AAKDNYGKVQA
+2670 AGRVQA
-2681 GAAAAQRVMDTRRVA
+2681 GYEAAQKVMAARTLA
-2696 YNNMT
+2696 YSNMT
-2701 PAEIQKQTVT
+2701 PGELRKVQVKNQ
-2711 NARTGV
+2711 RTGV

-2722 SIGYASA
+2722 EIGYQNA
-2729 VKNKFGDEKTAA
+2729 VKDKFAGVEDPT
-2741 ALEASIAGK
+2741 IVGK

-2758 RDALAKRSAVAA
+2758 RAALAQRSAVAA

-2813 KSIETLNKRLNDEF
+2813 KSIDTLNKRLSEEF
-2827 DKKIKLK
+2827 DKKIKAK
-2834 QERIGMLSND
+2834 QERTSMLSND
-2844 LTLMDKQAESINEKY
+2844 LTIMDKQAESINEKY
-2859 DAQVTAL
+2859 DKQITAL
-2866 QEVQRVQEAITAQQQ
+2866 QEIQRVQEAITAQQE

-2897 AARAA
+2897 AAAAA
-2902 QEIRAANAAQY
+2902 QQIRAGNAAQY
-2913 GGGQFEALDLSRKNE
+2913 GGGQLEALDLSRNNE
-2928 LDSLKGAESGLTR
+2928 IDSLKGAESGLTR
-2941 KQITEEQFQIQQ
+2941 KQIAEEQYQIQQ
-2953 DLYKLETDPVR
+2953 DIYKLETDPVR
-2964 KKILEDIEKL
+2964 KTILEDIEKL

-3031 ASQEIALAAI
+3031 ARQEVNLQAI
-3041 VDSVVDIDDT
+3041 VDSVTDVDDF
-3051 TGLTLEDWKTLAEKT
+3051 TGMTLEDWKTLAEKT
-3066 LDVEGY
+3066 LDVDGLM
-3072 AQDIAQALLASE
+3072 ASIALAMEASANE
-3084 GSSAAI
+3084 SAAM
-3090 AASWASILETM
+3090 ANSWAEIL
-3101 KNLPKSITTTQFI
+3101 KIIDALPDS
-3114 NTVNT
+3114 
-3119 VTTKTVTTPADP
+3119 VTTKQIIDTINYVRTINVPSDQDPDTYYPPEDTPEDD
-3131 TSTASTA
+3131 A
-3138 NAAVDAATKAKDAAQ
+3138 N
-3153 LEVDTADKNLQEAY
+3153 
-3167 NKGQWYNFSSLQ
+3167 
-3179 GILADK
+3179 
-3185 KLKLKD
+3185 
-3191 AITALDAAIAAA
+3191 LDAL
-3203 AVKKEPTPEEVAAA
+3203 V
-3217 KKKKDEEDAAAA
+3217 AAA
-3229 QAAADNGTSS
+3229 QAQDAAQAEVDAAQQAYDDAANRGEWYKFSS
-3239 SNWKP
+3239 
-3244 GDPLLYR
+3244 LLATLSAAKAKLADATAAYNAAA
-3251 AKGGMINPMRFAMG
+3251 AKGGTGTGSGSGGGSGGGSTHMQMLASGGIVNPMKFAMG
-3265 GFAKGSDTVPAMLTP
+3265 GFASGSDTVPAMLTP

-3289 VQSHGIG
+3289 VQSYGLDK
-3296 NMKAINSGAPLAGD
+3296 MKAINNGSPVGGD
-3310 SVYNYSVNVAVQS
+3310 SVYNYSVSVAVQS

>member
-1 LSDVNANI
+1 MSDVNANI

-224 MEKATVKFSRV
+224 MEKATVRFSRV

-297 SVLGQVEQQQA
+297 GVLGQVEQQQA

-533 EFVGKLLTKFNNL
+533 EFVGKMLTKFNTL
-546 SEGTKKTV
+546 SDGTKKTV

-608 YLTQEQIENV
+608 YLTQEQIENI

-635 NIEKSAVDGLAAA
+635 NIEKSSVDALAAA

-661 SSPGLFNTVPGPAGA
+661 SSPGLFNAVPGAAGA
-676 VSGLPKKPIGFA
+676 VSGLPKKPLGFA

-708 GEVILTKDTV
+708 GEVVLTKDTV
-718 RNNPELVAALQNNSF
+718 KNNPELVAALQNNSF
-733 KKYHDGTGG
+733 KRYHDGTGG

-749 SLRERFTSTSAPGSE
+749 TLRERFTSSSAPGSE

-777 MSQTQKG
+777 MSQTQRG

-809 YRKEMLKSVRQA
+809 YRKKMLGAIEDA
-821 GDALVGAIDLT
+821 GTALVDAIDLT
-832 KDQIKDRL
+832 KDQIKERL

-858 DLVDK
+858 DLIDK
-863 HGSQNLSE
+863 HGSQNLAE

-877 PGVRMSGPQT
+877 PGKRMSGPQT

-892 PGSKVATEIDAI
+892 PGSKVAIEIDAI

-1022 IENDPDISPRMKN
+1022 LENDPDISPRMKN
-1035 AVSRSNNTIT
+1035 AVKRSENTIT

-1054 TDGANIEDVV
+1054 EDGANIEDVV

-1089 GGESVS
+1089 GGESAS

-1105 AEVEKQLAAEAETL
+1105 AEVEEQLAAEAETL
-1119 RPPRVRATPEAE
+1119 SPPKVKATEEDKAQAEAE
-1131 ADAELEGEKIGKAA
+1131 GEAIGKAA
-1145 TRGVRKGA
+1145 LKGVRKGA
-1153 KTESPSTDGIE
+1153 TTESPSREGKE

-1169 AEGVVI
+1169 ADGIII
-1175 GLQQGTPGVV
+1175 GMQEYSAAV
-1185 SQSEQL
+1185 SSQAEKL
-1191 GNAAVPKEVIN
+1191 GSAAVPKEVIN
-1202 EKMDVGNKAFY
+1202 ENMDVGNKAFY

-1226 ILKSEDRQRRKLGKA
+1226 ILKSEDRQRRKLGKTRA
-1241 RASVGKTDIDNKQF
+1241 RVGKTDIDNKQF

-1294 VPSQTAQLTA
+1294 VPSQTAQLTV
-1304 ASSKRVTT
+1304 ASSKKVAT
-1312 ATEKLA
+1312 ATDALA

-1323 AAIAQ
+1323 AATAQ

-1357 LADKAENEAA
+1357 MADKAENEAA
-1367 ITKARA
+1367 IAKARA

-1401 EKANAAELEYT
+1401 EKANAAELEYA
-1412 QIRKE
+1412 QIRQE

-1429 EIKKDQEVMSNGT
+1429 KIEKDQELISSGT
-1442 VEAGDGMR
+1442 QEQGDLLRKTVDGA
-1450 RIVEG
+1450 
-1455 TDDTADSTVLVADK
+1455 DDVADSTVLVADK

-1488 TNLITGS
+1488 TNLLTGTE
-1495 KLTNATTQNLGEVL
+1495 LTNATTQNLGEVL

-1525 SENTARLS
+1525 SENIARLS
-1533 KDIEEKKR
+1533 EDIEEKKK

-1551 ARLMAEESVD
+1551 ARLMAEESGN
-1561 GVIPPGTQSA
+1561 GVIPEGTQSA
-1571 SKYINPEEAMGA
+1571 SKYINPEEALGA

-1604 QTGFTKDKFGKILID
+1604 QTGFTKDKKGRILID

-1642 EKVSKISGKA
+1642 EKVGKISGKA

-1761 LQGYNEVE
+1761 LQGYNEAE
-1769 RKGTDYGVKYLE
+1769 RRGTDYGVKYLE
-1781 NATGK
+1781 NKTGK
-1786 LMMDSLKTSINK
+1786 LMLDSLKTSINK
-1798 TGAKEAAEE
+1798 SGAKEAAQE

-1843 MNINGNLRALIGPN
+1843 MNISGSLRALIGPN
-1857 GEDLINDP
+1857 GEDLVNDP

-1873 AVSEN
+1873 AVSEDR
-1878 KTKTAKANIK
+1878 TKAAKANIK
-1888 KAQKENIG
+1888 KAQKQNIG
-1896 WSWMGLKKSGANE
+1896 WSWMGLKKSGAAE
-1909 AAQVAA
+1909 AAQLAA
-1915 LSGAAVEMALL
+1915 LSRAQVEMALL
-1926 QADSMAVYVEKQKE
+1926 QADSMAEYVEKQKA
-1940 TLEAQKAITKDKAEQ
+1940 TLEAQRAITTDKAKQ
-1955 LRIDT
+1955 LEID
-1960 QLANLDSMSARANAR
+1960 QKLANLDSMAARANAR

-1986 TDGIITGQSGITN
+1986 TDGVITGQSGITN
-1999 TNPILGMMSGKNPI
+1999 SSPILGMMSGKNPI

-2018 GYGIGAQGIGM
+2018 GYGIGLQGLGM
-2029 AILQSTMPGVGG
+2029 ALLQSTMPGVGG
-2041 ILGSLLN
+2041 IIGGMFN
-2048 RDGRVEDAYFD
+2048 KQGRVEDAYFD

-2067 KYKGTSQ
+2067 KYKGTAQ

-2089 EDASFKGDKIAGRKF
+2089 EDTSFKGDKIAGRKF

-2117 DPDSIENLLRIFG
+2117 DPDSLENLLRVFG

-2144 KMHGGAKM
+2144 KMHGGSKM

-2161 TNDASAK
+2161 TNDATAK
-2168 KIIVRMVRKNPKE
+2168 KIIVRMVRKDPKE
-2181 FDKIARA
+2181 FDKIARM
-2188 LALIKA
+2188 LALIKS
-2194 SDGLEVSMDLMLT
+2194 SDGLEVNMDIMLT
-2207 NMTQY
+2207 NMTQA
-2212 ELDQLANKL
+2212 ELDKLADKL
-2221 DIIDKMKTP
+2221 DIIENMKTP

-2240 KDHEVDMSGII
+2240 KENGVDMQGLID
-2251 EDWDY
+2251 DWDY
-2256 YGQMK
+2256 YSKLK
-2261 PEVRKEAVA
+2261 PEVRKEAIQN
-2270 TYVMLKE
+2270 YVMMKE
-2277 FLMSFDSPEAKKQ
+2277 FLMSFDSPEAKRQ
-2290 WAIDTAKAA
+2290 WAIETARAE
-2299 AEMVGEEGDAKYQET
+2299 AEMVGEEGSAAYERKYTTTFTMIMQE
-2314 YEKTY
+2314 
-2319 KLIMLD
+2319 
-2325 DTGAAASGLVQTK
+2325 DTGAAASGLVQSK
-2338 YGEDPNLAILTAGNI
+2338 LGSDPTIAVGTAT
-2353 GDPPEKKDRDTT
+2353 GDLDGKDKKERDTT

-2380 IDASKGVKELNA
+2380 IDAAGGVKELNK
-2392 ALAASGAKSVQNRF
+2392 ALLASGSKAVQNRF
-2406 EGISQQLRSKG
+2406 KGLSQQLRAKG

-2439 VATKKG
+2439 TATKDG

-2453 GKRNKDG
+2453 AKRDKEGN
-2460 SIAKDK
+2460 IVKDK
-2466 NGKVIMVNK
+2466 KGKIVYVNK
-2475 EQKYKAGDLVLTDL
+2475 QQKYKAGDTVLTDL
-2489 GNQMKRGGEKAIIGE
+2489 GNQMKRGYDKAIMGE

-2509 KISLRNLKDQETVQ
+2509 EVTLRNFNDQEKVQ
-2523 RKLSALGY
+2523 RKLVAAGY
-2531 DQIAIERILGDEMST
+2531 DQATIQRILSDEMAV
-2546 QIIASNRLTKEE
+2546 QIIAAEKLTKEE
-2558 LARSAALAKEVS
+2558 LAINAAIAKQTAI
-2570 LREKINGLIETGKE
+2570 REKVNGLINAGKD
-2584 ALKLAANI
+2584 ALTQAANI
-2592 KKAPQLQ
+2592 KMAPKVQ
-2599 EFFDKMKSQG
+2599 EFFTKMKGQG
-2609 INLSPA
+2609 INLSA
-2615 AMQGMLTDPAQ
+2615 GALKDLLTNPEQ
-2626 LDAAIAAMAL
+2626 L
-2636 YEDGA
+2636 
-2641 DGALGK
+2641 DGALAAMKDYESGAAGARDR

-2652 TALEAIKANSNIQ
+2652 NGLNAIKENSNIQ
-2665 LALEF
+2665 IAIEYVQKNT
-2670 AAKDNYGKVQA
+2670 AGRVQA
-2681 GAAAAQRVMDTRRVA
+2681 GYEAAQKVMAARTLA
-2696 YNNMT
+2696 YSNMT
-2701 PAEIQKQTVT
+2701 PGELRKVQVKNQ
-2711 NARTGV
+2711 RTGV

-2722 SIGYASA
+2722 EIGYQNA
-2729 VKNKFGDEKTAA
+2729 VKDKFAGVEDPT
-2741 ALEASIAGK
+2741 IAGK

-2758 RDALAKRSAVAA
+2758 RAALAQRSAVAA

-2827 DKKIKLK
+2827 DKKIKAK
-2834 QERIGMLSND
+2834 QERTSMLSND
-2844 LTLMDKQAESINEKY
+2844 LTIMDKQAESINEKY
-2859 DAQVTAL
+2859 DKQITAL
-2866 QEVQRVQEAITAQQQ
+2866 QEIQKVQEAITAQQE

-2897 AARAA
+2897 AAAAA
-2902 QEIRAANAAQY
+2902 QQIRAGNAAQY
-2913 GGGQFEALDLSRKNE
+2913 GGGQLEALDLSRNNE
-2928 LDSLKGAESGLTR
+2928 IDSLKGAESGLTR
-2941 KQITEEQFQIQQ
+2941 KQIAEEQYQIQQ
-2953 DLYKLETDPVR
+2953 DIYKLETDPIR

-3031 ASQEIALAAI
+3031 ARQEVNLQAI
-3041 VDSVVDIDDT
+3041 VDSVTEVDDF
-3051 TGLTLEDWKTLAEKT
+3051 TGMTLEDWKTLAEKT
-3066 LDVEGY
+3066 LDVDELM
-3072 AQDIAQALLASE
+3072 ASIALAMEASANESAAMANSWQDILDIINALPDS
-3084 GSSAAI
+3084 
-3090 AASWASILETM
+3090 
-3101 KNLPKSITTTQFI
+3101 
-3114 NTVNT
+3114 
-3119 VTTKTVTTPADP
+3119 VTTKQIIETINYVKTVNLGSDQDP
-3131 TSTASTA
+3131 SQYQQPDSTEE
-3138 NAAVDAATKAKDAAQ
+3138 D
-3153 LEVDTADKNLQEAY
+3153 EKNLAE
-3167 NKGQWYNFSSLQ
+3167 LE
-3179 GILADK
+3179 LAAK
-3185 KLKLKD
+3185 E
-3191 AITALDAAIAAA
+3191 LDAAEAAMIAAQNA
-3203 AVKKEPTPEEVAAA
+3203 WDDAVNQGKSSLFQGLHIALTNSKNRF
-3217 KKKKDEEDAAAA
+3217 AAA
-3229 QAAADNGTSS
+3229 QEKYNAIVAKQNTGNGGT
-3239 SNWKP
+3239 
-3244 GDPLLYR
+3244 
-3251 AKGGMINPMRFAMG
+3251 GGGGGGGSTHMQMLASGGIVNPMKFALG
-3265 GFAKGSDTVPAMLTP
+3265 GFASGSDTVPAMLTP

-3289 VQSHGIG
+3289 VQSYGLDK
-3296 NMKAINSGAPLAGD
+3296 MKAINNGSPVGGD
-3310 SVYNYSVNVAVQS
+3310 SVYNYSVSVAVQS